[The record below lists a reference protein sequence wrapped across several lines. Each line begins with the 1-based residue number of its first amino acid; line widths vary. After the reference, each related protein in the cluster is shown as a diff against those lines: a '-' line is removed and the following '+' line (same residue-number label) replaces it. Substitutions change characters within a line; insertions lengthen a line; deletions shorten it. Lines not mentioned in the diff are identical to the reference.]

1 MNASQCNVLLS
12 DKNMFVCVSRA
23 ELTQPSQPFLSS
35 RLSERL
41 PCQRHGWM
49 GACLFLSLS
58 LHLPPLPILSLFLPC
73 EHRGLCFVLPSPP
86 RSPSKRESPSH
97 HRHRERRPR
106 DTNRTW
112 HPERGLRWRRKNVFS
127 PSLSSLPHC
136 LVSLCRLPSEGLRL
150 QSGGEESGT
159 DIEFVTLS
167 DSWWRHLK
175 EEYDLNS
182 VIYVIMT

>member
-58 LHLPPLPILSLFLPC
+58 ASPSIADSLALSPMWAQRTLLRATKSSPFAIQAREPLA
-73 EHRGLCFVLPSPP
+73 PSP
-86 RSPSKRESPSH
+86 SL
-97 HRHRERRPR
+97 ERRPR

-112 HPERGLRWRRKNVFS
+112 HPERGLRWRRKNVLS

-150 QSGGEESGT
+150 QSGGEETGT

-175 EEYDLNS
+175 EGYDLNS